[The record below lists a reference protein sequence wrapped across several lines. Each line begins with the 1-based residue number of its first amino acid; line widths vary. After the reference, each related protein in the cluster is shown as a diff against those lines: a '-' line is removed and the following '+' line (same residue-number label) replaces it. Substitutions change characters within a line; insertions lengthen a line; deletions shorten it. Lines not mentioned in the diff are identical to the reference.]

1 MIYRNTRN
9 LRRLMRGLLAAATL
23 LAGVDLLLLATRL
36 AGLLGS
42 QQALGAR
49 IFSAT
54 VSVALLATVF
64 VVIRRL
70 DRALKEAEQTRVHLQ
85 GAIEALPA
93 TFELYDA
100 DDRLVLWNKALV
112 DAYPHMAP
120 HLPKH
125 LRFEELA
132 RLHLAAGSP
141 PRSAAEADDWL
152 ARRQAQ
158 RRAGAGSVGVLSDN
172 GRGGWMRLYEQPL
185 PDGSLV
191 AMRVDVTE
199 AENQRRA
206 LDEAQHALER
216 SRQRLEDA
224 IEALPAGFEMYDAS
238 DRLVMVNSTN
248 LEMYP
253 LLADLAQQRPTFEEV
268 VRANAARGG
277 LPLIVAGDTLD
288 AWIEQRRTERRQAS
302 AMRVHRVAEGRWV
315 RVHERRMRDGG
326 LVAIRLDI
334 SELMQRESELL
345 ALSRKLERMNKDL
358 AALSHSDPL
367 TGLANRRAFDIRLN
381 EEVSQALKHRTSLAL
396 LLVDVDHFK
405 AFNDHYGHPSGDEC
419 LRRVAQLLRDTA
431 ARPTDLVVRL
441 GGEEFALLLP
451 NQDGPAAAAFA
462 QQCVRVVERA
472 AIAHAGSATARVV
485 TISVGVADL
494 AGCDTPTPAAL
505 MAAADAALY
514 RAKHSGRNRAV
525 HELDA
530 AL

>member
-1 MIYRNTRN
+1 M
-9 LRRLMRGLLAAATL
+9 RR
-23 LAGVDLLLLATRL
+23 
-36 AGLLGS
+36 
-42 QQALGAR
+42 
-49 IFSAT
+49 
-54 VSVALLATVF
+54 
-64 VVIRRL
+64 
-70 DRALKEAEQTRVHLQ
+70 
-85 GAIEALPA
+85 
-93 TFELYDA
+93 
-100 DDRLVLWNKALV
+100 
-112 DAYPHMAP
+112 
-120 HLPKH
+120 
-125 LRFEELA
+125 
-132 RLHLAAGSP
+132 
-141 PRSAAEADDWL
+141 
-152 ARRQAQ
+152 
-158 RRAGAGSVGVLSDN
+158 
-172 GRGGWMRLYEQPL
+172 YEQPL

-191 AMRVDVTE
+191 AIRVDVTE

-216 SRQRLEDA
+216 ARQRLEDA

-253 LLADLAQQRPTFEEV
+253 LLSDLADQRPTFEEI

-277 LPLIVAGDTLD
+277 LPMIAAGDTLD
-288 AWIEQRRTERRQAS
+288 AWIEQRRTERRQVS
-302 AMRVHRVAEGRWV
+302 AMRVHRIAEGRWV

-326 LVAIRLDI
+326 LVAIRLDV

-367 TGLANRRAFDIRLN
+367 TGLANRRAFDFRLN
-381 EEVSQALKHRTSLAL
+381 EEVSQALKHGTSLAL

-451 NQDGPAAAAFA
+451 NQDGRSAAAFA
-462 QQCVRVVERA
+462 QQCVRAVESA
-472 AIAHAGSATARVV
+472 AIAHAGSATAPVV
-485 TISVGVADL
+485 TISIGVADL

-514 RAKHSGRNRAV
+514 RAKQRGRNRAV
-525 HELDA
+525 RELDA